1 MLKLLS
7 LEMVLFLFLELR
19 TVVSL
24 NHIAQLMRIYSVII
38 VGLAIKL
45 RYTASRILLLMNY
58 FFS

>member
-7 LEMVLFLFLELR
+7 LKMVLFLFLELR

-45 RYTASRILLLMNY
+45 CYTASMINSLI
-58 FFS
+58 